1 MNKQVLVLKMEEW
14 KDGRA
19 DGRVEALLVLAILL
33 EKPSFEEKTRFLRG
47 AEIR

>member
-1 MNKQVLVLKMEEW
+1 VEER
-14 KDGRA
+14 KG
-19 DGRVEALLVLAILL
+19 GRVEALLVMTILL